1 MIMHIKTAP
10 LRLMSSL
17 ILALSSAPLYAATWK
32 LDDVVARHVEQT
44 TPYFFYV
51 GKGESWQD
59 VQFSS
64 QFNVQGSSTV
74 IVRYDNQLIHQQN
87 LSGKGTLNF
96 SLPLP
101 TAVFIG
107 WISVFYKNQDL
118 DKVLPIF
125 VLNQAI
131 YRLP

>member
-1 MIMHIKTAP
+1 
-10 LRLMSSL
+10 MSSL

-64 QFNVQGSSTV
+64 QFDVQGSSTI

-96 SLPLP
+96 SLPP
-101 TAVFIG
+101 ADSGFHR
-107 WISVFYKNQDL
+107 L
-118 DKVLPIF
+118 D
-125 VLNQAI
+125 
-131 YRLP
+131 